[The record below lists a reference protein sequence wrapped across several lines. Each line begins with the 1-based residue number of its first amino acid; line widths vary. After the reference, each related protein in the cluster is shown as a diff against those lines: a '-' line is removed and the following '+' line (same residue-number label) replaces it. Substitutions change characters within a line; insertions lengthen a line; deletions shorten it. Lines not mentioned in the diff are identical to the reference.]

1 LIGGAGSAGLWLEP
15 STGLKVIILIFLR
28 IFFWPV
34 PRYRGE
40 RFLSAVARGRVCSVS
55 ERKKD
60 EH

>member
-1 LIGGAGSAGLWLEP
+1 MGA
-15 STGLKVIILIFLR
+15 STGLNVMILMFLR

-34 PRYRGE
+34 QGYRGA
-40 RFLSAVARGRVCSVS
+40 RLLYTVARRSVCGVS

>member
-15 STGLKVIILIFLR
+15 STGLNVMILMFLR

-34 PRYRGE
+34 QGYRGQ
-40 RFLSAVARGRVCSVS
+40 RFLYTVAQRSVYGVS